1 MLKKVE
7 YQGLMYAIIIQSNYR
22 ADGIEFFTPPE
33 FSQQLAL
40 MSRPRGHIIQPHFHR
55 KIERQVF
62 LTQEV
67 LLVKKGRVR
76 VNFYNSQK
84 EILGSETL
92 EKGDVILLSEGGHG
106 FEVLEDCEMLEVK
119 QGPYLGD
126 QDKVRFDPKS

>member
-84 EILGSETL
+84 EILGSETP